1 MRLRIMSI
9 SECAHIYV
17 WFIYVFVSE
26 LKCAPV
32 HVEARSL
39 CQMSSSTTVPYIL
52 NLELMNLI
60 G

>member
-1 MRLRIMSI
+1 MSI

-26 LKCAPV
+26 LICAPV

-52 NLELMNLI
+52 NLELMDLI

>member
-1 MRLRIMSI
+1 MRLRIVSV

-17 WFIYVFVSE
+17 WFIYVFV
-26 LKCAPV
+26 LICAPV

-39 CQMSSSTTVPYIL
+39 CQMFSSITVPYIL
-52 NLELMNLI
+52 NLELMDLI